1 MRRKAGSVMD
11 ERQALTDYKR
21 RADEHAEAKLIMQ
34 NISKITADVSNCLTT
49 EPYRLTISGFGM
61 DMPLKPGFAGEQ
73 LVCEPEKWPTA
84 ANLAEAVNRL
94 YRTEKAMRQAWE
106 KLSPEEKK
114 HVEPPPASK

>member
-1 MRRKAGSVMD
+1 MGERKA
-11 ERQALTDYKR
+11 LTEYKL
-21 RADEHAEAKLIMQ
+21 RADEHAEAKRIMQ
-34 NISKITADVSNCLTT
+34 NISKITADVSNCLNT

-73 LVCEPEKWPTA
+73 LVCEPGQWPTA

-106 KLSPEEKK
+106 KLSPEEQRL
-114 HVEPPPASK
+114 VEPPPASK